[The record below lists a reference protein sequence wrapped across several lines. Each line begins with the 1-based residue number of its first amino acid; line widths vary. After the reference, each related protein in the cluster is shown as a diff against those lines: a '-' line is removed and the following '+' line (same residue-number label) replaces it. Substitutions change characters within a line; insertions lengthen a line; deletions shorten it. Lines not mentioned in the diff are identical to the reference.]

1 MILEVEVTFRPEVDH
16 SIMVM
21 ICFVCLPVI
30 LCQVGGR
37 PIVWHELKHCKT
49 EREGELSSI
58 FYMHQTCLRPRADNL

>member
-1 MILEVEVTFRPEVDH
+1 VILEVEVTFRPEVDH

-37 PIVWHELKHCKT
+37 HELKHCKT
-49 EREGELSSI
+49 ERERGSYLVFSICARRASGPELTI
-58 FYMHQTCLRPRADNL
+58 CKNT